1 MLLPAAELAD
11 IGQSIAHRL
20 DSVHGPIVYV
30 LCGVLVAGE
39 ASLMLGFVIPGETAA
54 LVGGALAGLHNV
66 NLFVMLAVVIGSA
79 IIGDSIGFEVGKHLG
94 PWLLQRRP
102 LRGNTG
108 VDKARDLIERRG
120 GPAVFLGRWVALARA
135 LVPGVTGMSG
145 LRYRTF
151 LLYNAMGAIAW
162 GTTFVMIGFVA
173 GKSYERIASAIGRY
187 ALFVVAGLAVVLAVV
202 AVVRRRRERHGA
214 APAAG
219 GEAGPGADAATT
231 DEVTEAGPAPEPQV
245 GTDPGTTA
253 DPETAAE
260 PRTAPGTGTADGP
273 PGP

>member
-1 MLLPAAELAD
+1 MLPPAAELAN
-11 IGQSIAHRL
+11 IGQSIANRL
-20 DSVHGPIVYV
+20 DTVHGPIIYV
-30 LCGVLVAGE
+30 LCGLLVAGE

-54 LVGGALAGLHNV
+54 LVGGALAGLHHA

-94 PWLLQRRP
+94 PWLLKRRP
-102 LRGNTG
+102 LHNNTG
-108 VDKARDLIERRG
+108 VDRARDLIERRG

-151 LLYNAMGAIAW
+151 LLYNALGAIAW

-187 ALFVVAGLAVVLAVV
+187 ALVVVGLLAVVLAVV
-202 AVVRRRRERHGA
+202 VVVRRRRERHEAGA
-214 APAAG
+214 A
-219 GEAGPGADAATT
+219 GARGSQSRTETPTA
-231 DEVTEAGPAPEPQV
+231 DEVSQAGPAPAPV
-245 GTDPGTTA
+245 
-253 DPETAAE
+253 AE
-260 PRTAPGTGTADGP
+260 PHSGSPQSRSPHSGSPHSGSEDDP